1 MARRI
6 YERQKVDT
14 ERDPR
19 GPEGEDMALTILHT
33 ADWHLGRRFA
43 WLPPEQE
50 LRLTRARLDVV
61 GKILDLAE
69 HRNVDAVLVAGD
81 IFDGPTPDDQWWQ
94 GLQTEFR
101 RRNWVR
107 PVVLLPG
114 NHDPLM
120 PRSVFAADHPFRLSL
135 PKYVHVVD
143 RDDFSLSIGDKAVIL
158 STPCRSHSGQSN
170 LVSSLPDRASGDE
183 RFRIGLI
190 HGQTFDMAGFQTNFP
205 IERGAAEARGLD
217 YLALGDTHG
226 FRDVESDSRVPTVYP
241 GAPETTTF
249 GEADTGQVALV
260 FFPRDRRRR
269 ALVQAER
276 VGMWK
281 WRDMVCDS
289 IVGLR
294 ALLKDAGLR
303 QTVLRLKVEMT
314 VPLEEY
320 DEAGR
325 ILHELRGSLAANPR
339 VGVLTEDLSGLR
351 LRIDAS
357 LSFPRDLPPV
367 LKGVVERLKAAAMED
382 PVIGERALHHLY
394 SLVRDSR

>member
-1 MARRI
+1 
-6 YERQKVDT
+6 
-14 ERDPR
+14 
-19 GPEGEDMALTILHT
+19 MALTILHT
-33 ADWHLGRRFA
+33 ADWHLGRRFP

-61 GKILDLAE
+61 GRILDLAE
-69 HRNVDAVLVAGD
+69 HRNADAVLVAGD

-101 RRNWVR
+101 SRKWAR
-107 PVVLLPG
+107 PIVLLPG

-120 PRSVFAADHPFRLSL
+120 PRSVFGVDHPFRLNL

-143 RDDFSLSIGDKAVIL
+143 RDDFSLPIGDKAVIL
-158 STPCRSHSGQSN
+158 STPCRSHSGQTN
-170 LVSSLPDRASGDE
+170 LVSSLPQRAPGDE

-226 FRDVESDSRVPTVYP
+226 FREVEPDARVPTVYP
-241 GAPETTTF
+241 GTPETTTF
-249 GEADTGQVALV
+249 GEADTGNVVLV

-276 VGMWK
+276 VSTWK
-281 WRDMVCDS
+281 WRDMACDS

-303 QTVLRLKVEMT
+303 QTVLRLIVAMT

-320 DEAGR
+320 DEAER

-339 VGVLTEDLSGLR
+339 VGVLSDDVSGLR
-351 LRIDAS
+351 LRVDAS
-357 LSFPRDLPPV
+357 LSFPKDLPPV
-367 LKGVVERLKAAAMED
+367 LKGVVERLKAAAAED
-382 PVIGERALHHLY
+382 PLIGERALHHFY

>member
-1 MARRI
+1 
-6 YERQKVDT
+6 
-14 ERDPR
+14 
-19 GPEGEDMALTILHT
+19 MALTILHT

-61 GKILDLAE
+61 GRILDLAE
-69 HRNVDAVLVAGD
+69 HRNADAVLVAGD

-94 GLQTEFR
+94 GLHTEFR
-101 RRNWVR
+101 KRKWAR

-120 PRSVFAADHPFRLSL
+120 PRSVFGVDHPFRLNL

-143 RDDFSLSIGDKAVIL
+143 RDDFSLPIGDKAVIL

-170 LVSSLPDRASGDE
+170 LVSSLPQRAPGDE

-226 FRDVESDSRVPTVYP
+226 FRDVEPDAGVPTVYP
-241 GAPETTTF
+241 GTPETTTF
-249 GEADTGQVALV
+249 GEADTGNVALV

-276 VGMWK
+276 VGTWK
-281 WRDMVCDS
+281 WRDMACDS
-289 IVGLR
+289 IAGLR
-294 ALLKDAGLR
+294 ALLKDTGLR
-303 QTVLRLKVEMT
+303 QTVLRLKVDMT

-339 VGVLTEDLSGLR
+339 VGVLSDDVSGLR
-351 LRIDAS
+351 LRVDAS
-357 LSFPRDLPPV
+357 LSFPKDLPPV

-382 PVIGERALHHLY
+382 PVIGERALHHFY
-394 SLVRDSR
+394 SLVRNSR

>member
-1 MARRI
+1 
-6 YERQKVDT
+6 
-14 ERDPR
+14 
-19 GPEGEDMALTILHT
+19 MALTILHT

-43 WLPPEQE
+43 WLAPEQE

-94 GLQTEFR
+94 ALQTEFHKR
-101 RRNWVR
+101 KWAR

-120 PRSVFAADHPFRLSL
+120 PRSVFGGDHPFRLSL
-135 PKYVHVVD
+135 PNYVHVVD
-143 RDDFSLSIGDKAVIL
+143 RDDFSLPIGDKAVIL

-170 LVSSLPDRASGDE
+170 LVSSLQQRAPGDE

-190 HGQTFDMAGFQTNFP
+190 HGQTFDMAGFQTSFP
-205 IERGAAEARGLD
+205 IEPGAAEAQGLD

-226 FRDVESDSRVPTVYP
+226 FRDVEPDSRVPTVYP
-241 GAPETTTF
+241 GAPEATTF
-249 GEADTGQVALV
+249 GETDTGNVALV

-269 ALVQAER
+269 ALVKAER
-276 VGMWK
+276 VGTWK

-294 ALLKDAGLR
+294 ALVKDSGLR
-303 QTVLRLKVEMT
+303 QTVLRLKLEMT

-320 DEAGR
+320 DEAGL
-325 ILHELRGSLAANPR
+325 ILQELRGSLAANPR
-339 VGVLTEDLSGLR
+339 VGVLSEDVSGLR

-357 LSFPRDLPPV
+357 LSFPTDLPPV
-367 LKGVVERLKAAAMED
+367 LKGVVERLKAAAVEN

>member
-1 MARRI
+1 
-6 YERQKVDT
+6 
-14 ERDPR
+14 
-19 GPEGEDMALTILHT
+19 MALTILHT

-50 LRLTRARLDVV
+50 FRLTRARLDVV

-69 HRNVDAVLVAGD
+69 HRTVDAVLVAGD

-101 RRNWVR
+101 KRTWAR

-120 PRSVFAADHPFRLSL
+120 PRSVFAAGHPFRLGL
-135 PKYVHVVD
+135 PTYVHVVD
-143 RDDFSLSIGDKAVIL
+143 RDDFSLPIGDKAVIL

-170 LVSSLPDRASGDE
+170 LVSSLPQRPAGDDT
-183 RFRIGLI
+183 FRIGLI
-190 HGQTFDMAGFQTNFP
+190 HGQTFDMDGFQTNFP

-226 FRDVESDSRVPTVYP
+226 FRDVESDARVPTVYP
-241 GAPETTTF
+241 GAPESTTF
-249 GEADTGQVALV
+249 GETDTGQVALV

-276 VGMWK
+276 VGTWK

-289 IVGLR
+289 MAGLR
-294 ALLKDAGLR
+294 ALLKDTGLR
-303 QTVLRLKVEMT
+303 QTVLRLKVAMT
-314 VPLEEY
+314 VPLDEY
-320 DEAGR
+320 DEAEH

-339 VGVLTEDLSGLR
+339 VGVLTEDRSGLR
-351 LRIDAS
+351 LRMDAS
-357 LSFPRDLPPV
+357 LSFPTDLPPV
-367 LKGVVERLKAAAMED
+367 LKGVVERLKAAAVED

-394 SLVRDSR
+394 SLVRASR